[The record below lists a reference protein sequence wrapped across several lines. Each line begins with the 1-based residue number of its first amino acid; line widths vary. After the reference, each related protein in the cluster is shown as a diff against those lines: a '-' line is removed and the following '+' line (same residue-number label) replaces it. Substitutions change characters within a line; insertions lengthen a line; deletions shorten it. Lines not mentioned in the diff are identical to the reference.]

1 LRGLTDRVMLVA
13 GGATGAGAA
22 TASRLAAEGAKVVV
36 GDINVTGA
44 EQTAHAIEAAG
55 GTAIAVGYDQGDEG
69 SIARLV
75 AQTTGHFGG
84 LHGVLGN
91 AADLRPEV
99 HGRDLDLTE
108 MDLAVWD
115 QTLRVD
121 LIGYALLVRESLPHL
136 LSAGGGGIVLTTS
149 DAVRA
154 AEPTRP
160 AYAAAK
166 AGVNALVRHVASR
179 WGKEKIRCNA
189 ISPGLIMG
197 ETGRAWAARLGQ
209 EWLDQVSS
217 KIRSPRVGR
226 PEDIAGAV
234 AFLLSDDGEWITGQV
249 WSVNGGAYCRE

>member
-1 LRGLTDRVMLVA
+1 VRGLADRVMLVA
-13 GGATGAGAA
+13 GGATGVGAA

-36 GDINVTGA
+36 GDINTGGA
-44 EQTAHAIEAAG
+44 EKTAQAIEEAG
-55 GTAIAVGYDQGDEG
+55 GTAIAVGYDQGDEA
-69 SIARLV
+69 SIAQLV
-75 AQTTGHFGG
+75 ARTVDHYGA

-99 HGRDLDLTE
+99 HGRDLDLLE
-108 MDLAVWD
+108 MDLAIWH

-149 DAVRA
+149 DSVRS

-166 AGVNALVRHVASR
+166 AGVNTLIRHVATR

-189 ISPGLIMG
+189 VSPGLIMG
-197 ETGRAWAARLGQ
+197 ETGRKWADRLGQ

-217 KIRSPRVGR
+217 KIRSPRVGA
-226 PEDIAGAV
+226 PEDIAATV